1 MDGRGIRRISRAQR
15 ESAAA
20 RAEEEKQIPC
30 RAHVAGRDLL
40 IRQFYTEARSFRI
53 TGKVYFSSHAL
64 GITKELTPSGADF
77 TMRLSGEVTKDFPIG
92 EATYDITV
100 AFSDG
105 SRYTA
110 RYAGKLTVREKI
122 NEVVPDE

>member
-1 MDGRGIRRISRAQR
+1 M
-15 ESAAA
+15 
-20 RAEEEKQIPC
+20 
-30 RAHVAGRDLL
+30 
-40 IRQFYTEARSFRI
+40 TNSFFEDSLTVVQGDVFSPI
-53 TGKVYFSSHAL
+53 VKIKNETGMEIAKVYFSSHAL

-100 AFSDG
+100 EFSDG